1 MKKVSIIII
10 IITLILTL
18 VGCDFDEKSFQSLNR
33 DEIPTEV
40 TRDFVLPRG
49 IYGRFIW
56 ESDNDALII
65 DGNNVTVNQ
74 KEEDIT
80 VVITATVN
88 KKSESFTIIV
98 LNKNSERSWREKG
111 EDAIVEMRATY
122 NEIDDSNLKLPK
134 QYEDLYIRYYLSDKI
149 SKIGYYEDDENLYIS
164 SGFNASN
171 NNITINISFYKDS
184 DFNNIDN
191 HVYHSYL
198 TLYANKLKAE
208 DIYIKTLEEININK
222 YHKSFKYDFYLEVGD
237 VIEFSDSENAD
248 IKLDFY
254 NDESLIKITNTK
266 YQLTKPI
273 EGVSYAK
280 GYLTITINNMPK
292 SILITVHNKSNTQ

>member
-1 MKKVSIIII
+1 MKRLLKVMIIL
-10 IITLILTL
+10 ITTFIL

-122 NEIDDSNLKLPK
+122 NEIDENNLKLPK
-134 QYEDLYIRYYLSDKI
+134 QYEDLYIRYYLSEPN
-149 SKIGYYEDDENLYIS
+149 SEIGYYEDDENLYIS

-198 TLYANKLKAE
+198 TLYAKKLKA
-208 DIYIKTLEEININK
+208 DNIYLKTLEEININE
-222 YHKSFKYDFYLEVGD
+222 YHKTFKYNFYLEVGD
-237 VIEFSDSENAD
+237 VIEFSDSENAH
-248 IKLDFY
+248 IELDFY
-254 NDESLIKITNTK
+254 NNKSLTKITKTK

-273 EGVSYAK
+273 EGMLYAK
-280 GYLTITINNMPK
+280 GYLTITIDNMPK
-292 SILITVHNKSNTQ
+292 SILITVYNKE